1 MQTIKTPRPWKK
13 LISLFAVAATLAGGA
28 SSQKYNA
35 RLNGE
40 LGKTSQQLI
49 SAFGQP
55 SKVRKLANG
64 DEIIS
69 YVSINYQVIPDPNYY
84 FNTGFMTENEL
95 FDPFTYGD
103 DEIPVGDFM
112 GETITD
118 FCKTDFYLT
127 NNVVTSWQWRGNACD
142 AL

>member
-1 MQTIKTPRPWKK
+1 MEKTHQPVCCCGNACRVRQ
-13 LISLFAVAATLAGGA
+13 FA
-28 SSQKYNA
+28 KYNA

-118 FCKTDFYLT
+118 FAKPI
-127 NNVVTSWQWRGNACD
+127 SI
-142 AL
+142 

>member
-1 MQTIKTPRPWKK
+1 MRQ
-13 LISLFAVAATLAGGA
+13 FA
-28 SSQKYNA
+28 KYNA

-112 GETITD
+112 EETITD
-118 FCKTDFYLT
+118 FANRFLSDKQCR
-127 NNVVTSWQWRGNACD
+127 NVMAMAGKC
-142 AL
+142 L

>member
-13 LISLFAVAATLAGGA
+13 LISLFAVAATLAGCA

-103 DEIPVGDFM
+103 DEIPRRR
-112 GETITD
+112 
-118 FCKTDFYLT
+118 FYGR
-127 NNVVTSWQWRGNACD
+127 NNYRFLQNRFLSDKQRRNVMAMAGKC
-142 AL
+142 L

>member
-1 MQTIKTPRPWKK
+1 MEKTHQPVCCCGNACRVRQFAKIQRPPQRR
-13 LISLFAVAATLAGGA
+13 T
-28 SSQKYNA
+28 
-35 RLNGE
+35 
-40 LGKTSQQLI
+40 GKDFTT
-49 SAFGQP
+49 ADKRFRTT
-55 SKVRKLANG
+55 V
-64 DEIIS
+64 
-69 YVSINYQVIPDPNYY
+69 INYQVIPDPNYY

>member
-13 LISLFAVAATLAGGA
+13 LISLFAVAATLAGC
-28 SSQKYNA
+28 
-35 RLNGE
+35 
-40 LGKTSQQLI
+40 
-49 SAFGQP
+49 
-55 SKVRKLANG
+55 

-112 GETITD
+112 EETITD

>member
-1 MQTIKTPRPWKK
+1 MRQ
-13 LISLFAVAATLAGGA
+13 FA
-28 SSQKYNA
+28 KYNA

-69 YVSINYQVIPDPNYY
+69 YVSINYQVIPAPNYY

>member
-13 LISLFAVAATLAGGA
+13 LISLFAVAATLAGCA

-95 FDPFTYGD
+95 FDPFTYGVTKSPS
-103 DEIPVGDFM
+103 EILWEKQLPILQNRFLSDKQ
-112 GETITD
+112 
-118 FCKTDFYLT
+118 CR
-127 NNVVTSWQWRGNACD
+127 NVMAMAGKC
-142 AL
+142 L